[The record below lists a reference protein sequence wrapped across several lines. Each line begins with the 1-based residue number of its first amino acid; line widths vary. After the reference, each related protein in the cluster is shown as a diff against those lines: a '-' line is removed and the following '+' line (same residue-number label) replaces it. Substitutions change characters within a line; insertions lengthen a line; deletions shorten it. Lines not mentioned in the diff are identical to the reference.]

1 MNYKISLFQSVR
13 SQTPSTT
20 DLSSILKSIKDGQ
33 YEELVTSIRNGGKR
47 GKELKQKLPAFTVS
61 GYCTGQRLMS
71 NLKGYNSLIQLDY
84 DDVDQPRELK
94 EKLTKLQS
102 TYCAFISPSGK
113 GLKVFVHV
121 LCNEKSHD
129 ITFKKVREVYDDFAQ
144 LDSDSSVSDILRLCF
159 VSYDP
164 DIYINADAS
173 PFEVYNDD
181 TVSLE
186 SLFQF
191 AKGQINFISGNR
203 NNFTFFYSCLAR
215 DYGLQMIDV
224 ISFIESKSD
233 SSFSRDEIARTVN
246 SAYKYPSRVSKSMLN
261 GVPVPKEGRFRQ
273 LVEQLS
279 TNFVF
284 MPEIECVFS
293 RSGNKIDYSSIQTY
307 ADIRFALK
315 DMKYSISKTDF
326 YDMINISSI
335 IKVSPLNLFQS
346 EISSIAWDGRDR
358 INELFQAMRIKNAD
372 ELKLALFEKWL
383 VTAYV
388 FAMRGIDPKVPK
400 KVFSRVALILHSHAK
415 GLGKTEFFRKLG
427 LSGYFQELTS
437 IQGTEVYG
445 ELSGSFGDDERRT
458 TSMMVKNLI
467 LNIDDIQELLINS
480 SGELRSLISKDI
492 LTIRPLY
499 GNSVKNLP
507 RRSAICGST
516 NHGEILRN
524 DDENRYLIFS
534 LESQMNFSSINSIDF
549 IQLWRQVA
557 EVYYNN
563 GTKSLFSNVDLDAI
577 KEISN
582 DFIYVSPEEELVRE
596 FFEYDGNPTQSFTFS
611 DIRSIFSMANIRI
624 PDQKLGSALRKL
636 APDHNIIRK
645 NNGIRTY
652 LVKKIRNW

>member
-1 MNYKISLFQSVR
+1 
-13 SQTPSTT
+13 
-20 DLSSILKSIKDGQ
+20 
-33 YEELVTSIRNGGKR
+33 
-47 GKELKQKLPAFTVS
+47 
-61 GYCTGQRLMS
+61 
-71 NLKGYNSLIQLDY
+71 
-84 DDVDQPRELK
+84 
-94 EKLTKLQS
+94 
-102 TYCAFISPSGK
+102 
-113 GLKVFVHV
+113 
-121 LCNEKSHD
+121 
-129 ITFKKVREVYDDFAQ
+129 
-144 LDSDSSVSDILRLCF
+144 
-159 VSYDP
+159 
-164 DIYINADAS
+164 
-173 PFEVYNDD
+173 
-181 TVSLE
+181 
-186 SLFQF
+186 
-191 AKGQINFISGNR
+191 
-203 NNFTFFYSCLAR
+203 
-215 DYGLQMIDV
+215 
-224 ISFIESKSD
+224 
-233 SSFSRDEIARTVN
+233 
-246 SAYKYPSRVSKSMLN
+246 
-261 GVPVPKEGRFRQ
+261 
-273 LVEQLS
+273 
-279 TNFVF
+279 
-284 MPEIECVFS
+284 
-293 RSGNKIDYSSIQTY
+293 
-307 ADIRFALK
+307 
-315 DMKYSISKTDF
+315 
-326 YDMINISSI
+326 MINISSI
-335 IKVSPLNLFQS
+335 IKVSPINLFQS
-346 EISSIAWDGRDR
+346 EISSITWDGRDR
-358 INELFQAMRIKNAD
+358 INELFQAMSIKNAD

-563 GTKSLFSNVDLDAI
+563 GTKSLFNNVDLDAI

-624 PDQKLGSALRKL
+624 TDQKLGSALRKL